1 MAWDGRIDVSSQTG
15 MCHGIEVDI
24 ATLGAALQCDADW
37 LWESDADHRIVRLSD
52 NYLEVTGADPATI
65 LGRSRLQLLMKAPQP
80 GKGVTAHLD
89 DLMAKRPFRHFVYE
103 TRDGSEKCRWISVS
117 GVPRF
122 DPAGQFLGYTG
133 VGRNVTPMLSVLDEL
148 SEARRLLSVQE
159 NRQRLDAD
167 ESAGRSHVDHL
178 MDGLNAMR
186 QAFCYYNDA
195 DEIIL
200 FNDAMVA
207 MYAGLEDVIQ
217 PGVPFARLVEAGF
230 ERGIWLTDDEGAPAL
245 RETLLGGRLDPEPPE
260 MILPFRD
267 GRWVMHREFRTVDGR
282 IGICTDVTALK
293 ASEHNMQRAR
303 AEAELARERLQSA
316 IDALDDGFVL
326 WDQEDRLLA
335 FNKAFARQ
343 FAFLPGLRVGRSFEE
358 LFLEFS
364 QTGVVEDARGRERE
378 WVAANVAA
386 RVTDLGKD
394 IEFETHDKRWML
406 RRDLVTASGDRVG
419 IRTDISDYKRREA
432 ELAAAKQEAELLLH
446 DMRRSL
452 DAMNLGVVVIDAD
465 LNVEIVNQAFC
476 QIWKL
481 ESRDELLTQPFRQL
495 MDVNRHNDIYEV
507 NEEEWE
513 DYVSFRIEEIRGGDV
528 PPREFRRADGR
539 TIIYSVTMLSSGKRM
554 LSYYDVT
561 AMKEREEQLADAL
574 EKAKLAEA
582 VIDSVP
588 SPMFVKDA
596 QLEFVMV
603 NKAFAELHGR
613 TAKDI
618 VGRKARDLVPDQAA
632 LDFEDSERQ
641 VLVTGELFEREETF
655 EDNGTER
662 CRILRK
668 NRVQTASGTDYVA
681 CSLFDVTELKRRET
695 ESQQMHEHLAGILES
710 LPAAVIIYDS
720 QDRFILANK
729 KLEDTLPLLGPAWV
743 RGVPFRK
750 ALEIGHQVGY
760 FRLCGDPSVDALYD
774 VDFDEWADAY
784 TKRRHAGCVY
794 ERLNPDG
801 RWFKVFDTCAP
812 DGSYIGIRL
821 DITELKEREAELEE
835 AQRHA
840 VLADRAKSEFLAN
853 MSHEIRTPMN
863 GVLGMAE
870 LLAKSDLDSRQK
882 TFTDI
887 IVKSGNALL
896 TIINDILDFSKIDS
910 GQLVL
915 DPVPFHLAEA
925 IEDVATLVSTRAK
938 EKDLELIVRVPPNLQ
953 EHYIGDVGRIRQIIT
968 NLVGNAVKFT
978 DSGHVFVDVSGT
990 VEEASTLLKV
1000 CVTDTGIGIPQDMLE
1015 HVFDKFSQVDAS
1027 STRRH
1032 EGTGLGLAITSRLVS
1047 LMGGTMGVES
1057 VEGEGSTFWFTVSL
1071 PRAGGYERKKIAPV
1085 DVTGARVLVIDDNA
1099 VNRAILLE
1107 QMSNWGFDAC
1117 AAESGREG
1125 IAVLRAAAGLG
1136 LQVDCVI
1143 LDYQMPGMTGAEVA
1157 RVIRATQGISST
1169 PIVML
1174 TSVDQ
1179 ALGQAGYRSLDI
1191 NAQLI
1196 KPARSSA
1203 LLEALVGTIQSH
1215 RSDNVEARELVDDRS
1230 VDAEPLPVVPPAPPV
1245 IREQLRLSP
1254 APKGQD
1260 HRVDILVAED
1270 NEVNQLVFTQILGE
1284 TGFTYEIVG
1293 NGRLAVEARQSM
1305 RPRMILMD
1313 VSMPE
1318 MNGLEATARI
1328 READALSGHRIPIIG
1343 VTAHAL
1349 KGDRERCL
1357 EAGMDDYLSKPISP
1371 RTLMQK
1377 IEMWIDNDEAKGR
1390 IAN

>member
-1 MAWDGRIDVSSQTG
+1 MAWNDSGGAAARVSL
-15 MCHGIEVDI
+15 CHGIEIDVE
-24 ATLGAALQCDADW
+24 TLGAALQCDADW
-37 LWESDADHRIVRLSD
+37 LWESDPDHRIVKLSD
-52 NYLEVTGADPATI
+52 NYHQVTGTDPASI
-65 LGRSRLQLLMKAPQP
+65 LGRLRLPLLMRVPPAGENGASQLEDLL
-80 GKGVTAHLD
+80 AH
-89 DLMAKRPFRHFVYE
+89 RPFRHFVYE
-103 TRDGSEKCRWISVS
+103 ARDGSEKCRWISVS

-122 DPAGQFLGYTG
+122 DDAGRFLGYTG
-133 VGRNVTPMLSVLDEL
+133 VGRNVTDMLAARDEL
-148 SEARRLLSVQE
+148 SVARHRRE
-159 NRQRLDAD
+159 AD
-167 ESAGRSHVDHL
+167 EQSSRTQVDHL
-178 MDGLNAMR
+178 MDGLNAMG
-186 QAFCYYNDA
+186 QGFCYYNDA

-200 FNDAMVA
+200 FNEAMVT
-207 MYAGLEDVIQ
+207 MYAGLEDLIQ
-217 PGVPFARLVEAGF
+217 PGITFSKLVDAGF
-230 ERGIWLTDDEGAPAL
+230 LRGLWLTGEEGAPAL
-245 RETLLGGRLDPEPPE
+245 RDELLKGRQNPEPPE
-260 MILPFRD
+260 IILPFRD
-267 GRWVMHREFRTVDGR
+267 GRWIMHREFRTADGR

-293 ASEHNMQRAR
+293 TSEQSMEKTR

-326 WDQEDRLLA
+326 WDDSDHLLA

-343 FAFLPGLRVGRSFEE
+343 FAFLPGLKVGRGFEE
-358 LFLEFS
+358 LFLEFAE
-364 QTGVVEDARGRERE
+364 TGVVAEARGRERE
-378 WVAANVAA
+378 WVAEHAA
-386 RVTDLGKD
+386 TRKAELGKE
-394 IEFETHDKRWML
+394 IEFKTHDNRWML

-432 ELAAAKQEAELLLH
+432 ELAAAKQKAELLLS

-452 DAMNLGVVVIDAD
+452 DAMNLGIVVIDAD
-465 LNVEIVNQAFC
+465 LNVEMVNQAFC

-481 ESRDELLTQPFRQL
+481 ESRDEWISQPFRHL
-495 MDVNRHNDIYEV
+495 MDINRHNDIYAV
-507 NEEEWE
+507 NDEEWE
-513 DYVSFRIEEIRGGDV
+513 DYVSFRIAEIRGGDV
-528 PPREFRRADGR
+528 SPREFRRADGR
-539 TIIYSVTMLSSGKRM
+539 TIIYSVTTLSSGKR
-554 LSYYDVT
+554 LISYYDVT
-561 AMKEREEQLADAL
+561 TMKEREEQLADAL

-588 SPMFVKDA
+588 NPMFVKDA
-596 QLEFVMV
+596 QLTFVMV
-603 NKAFAELHGR
+603 NEAFAQLHDR
-613 TAKDI
+613 SAKDMI
-618 VGRKARDLVPDQAA
+618 GRRASDFLPEETA
-632 LDFEDSERQ
+632 LSFEDSERQ
-641 VLVTGELFEREETF
+641 VLVTGEVFESEELF

-681 CSLFDVTELKRRET
+681 CSLFDVTELKRREV
-695 ESQQMHEHLAGILES
+695 ESQNMHTHLAGILES
-710 LPAAVIIYDS
+710 LPAAVIIYDAE
-720 QDRFILANK
+720 DRFVLTNK
-729 KLEDTLPLLGPAWV
+729 RLQDTLPLLGSAWV
-743 RGVPFRK
+743 RGTPFRK

-760 FRLCGDPSVDALYD
+760 FRQCGDPEVDSLYD
-774 VDFDEWADAY
+774 VDFDAWADAY
-784 TKRRHAGCVY
+784 TARRHQGCVY

-801 RWFKVFDTCAP
+801 RWFKVFDTRAP
-812 DGSYIGIRL
+812 DGTFIGIRL
-821 DITELKEREAELEE
+821 DITELKEREVELEE
-835 AQRHA
+835 AQRRA

-870 LLAKSDLDSRQK
+870 LLAKSELDSRQK

-938 EKDLELIVRVPPNLQ
+938 EKDLELIVRVPPDLQ
-953 EHYIGDVGRIRQIIT
+953 EHYVGDVGRIRQIIT

-978 DSGHVFVDVSGT
+978 DSGHVFVDVSGQEFET
-990 VEEASTLLKV
+990 STLLKV
-1000 CVTDTGIGIPQDMLE
+1000 RVTDTGIGIPPEMLE

-1057 VEGEGSTFWFTVSL
+1057 VEGEGSTFWFTLAL
-1071 PRAGGYERKKIAPV
+1071 PRAQGFERKRIAPV

-1107 QMSNWGFDAC
+1107 QMANWGFDAC

-1125 IAVLRAAAGLG
+1125 IAVLKAAAGLG
-1136 LQVDCVI
+1136 LEVDCVI
-1143 LDYQMPGMTGAEVA
+1143 LDYQMPEMTGAEVA
-1157 RVIRATQGISST
+1157 RVIRATRDISSV

-1179 ALGQAGYRSLDI
+1179 ALGQAGSRSLEI

-1203 LLEALVGTIQSH
+1203 LLEALVCSIQNK
-1215 RSDNVEARELVDDRS
+1215 RSDGSGEVRETEERVAS
-1230 VDAEPLPVVPPAPPV
+1230 SSSAPVVVPTPAP
-1245 IREQLRLSP
+1245 IREETRRLP
-1254 APKGQD
+1254 PLKGED

-1284 TGFTYEIVG
+1284 SGFTFEIVG
-1293 NGRLAVEARQSM
+1293 NGRLAVEARQTM
-1305 RPRMILMD
+1305 KPRMILMD

-1318 MNGLEATARI
+1318 MNGLEATAMI
-1328 READALSGHRIPIIG
+1328 READARSGVRIPIIG

-1377 IEMWIDNDEAKGR
+1377 IELWIEDSSSEDR
-1390 IAN
+1390 ISN

>member
-1 MAWDGRIDVSSQTG
+1 MAWDGRSDISLQKG
-15 MCHGIEVDI
+15 MCHGIEIDI

-37 LWESDADHRIVRLSD
+37 LWESDVNHSIIRLSD
-52 NYLEVTGADPATI
+52 NYFEVTGIDPATI
-65 LGRSRLQLLMKAPQP
+65 IGRSRLQLLMKAPQP
-80 GKGVTAHLD
+80 GKGVTGHLD
-89 DLMAKRPFRHFVYE
+89 DLMAHRPFRHFVYE
-103 TRDGSEKCRWISVS
+103 TRDGNEACRWISVS

-122 DPAGQFLGYTG
+122 DESGEFLGYTG

-148 SEARRLLSVQE
+148 SEARRQLSVRE
-159 NRQRLDAD
+159 NRERLDAD

-200 FNDAMVA
+200 FNEAMVA

-217 PGVPFARLVEAGF
+217 PGVPFAQLVEAGF
-230 ERGIWLTDDEGAPAL
+230 ARGIWLTDDEGAPAL
-245 RETLLGGRLDPEPPE
+245 REKLLKGRLDPEPPE

-267 GRWVMHREFRTVDGR
+267 GRWIMHREFRTVDGR

-293 ASEHNMQRAR
+293 ASEQSMERAR

-326 WDQEDRLLA
+326 WDDADRLLA

-343 FAFLPGLRVGRSFEE
+343 FAFLPDLKVGRGFEE
-358 LFLEFS
+358 LFQEFAE
-364 QTGVVEDARGRERE
+364 TGVVAEARGRERE
-378 WVAANVAA
+378 WVAEHAAA
-386 RVTDLGKD
+386 RKTDLGKEV
-394 IEFETHDKRWML
+394 EFQTHDNRWML

-432 ELAAAKQEAELLLH
+432 ELAAAKQEAELLLF

-481 ESRDELLTQPFRQL
+481 ETREDWIAQPFRLL
-495 MDVNRHNDIYEV
+495 MDINRHNDIYEV
-507 NEEEWE
+507 NDEEWE
-513 DYVSFRIEEIRGGDV
+513 DYVTFRIEEIRGGDV

-539 TIIYSVTMLSSGKRM
+539 TIIYSVTTLSSGKR
-554 LSYYDVT
+554 LISYYDVT
-561 AMKEREEQLADAL
+561 AMKEREEQLAEAL

-588 SPMFVKDA
+588 NPMFVKDA
-596 QLEFVMV
+596 QLNFVMA
-603 NKAFAELHGR
+603 NEAFAQLHGKV
-613 TAKDI
+613 AKDLI
-618 VGRKARDLVPDQAA
+618 GRSARDFVP
-632 LDFEDSERQ
+632 EDIAYELEESERQ
-641 VLVTGELFEREETF
+641 VLVTGELFEMEETF
-655 EDNGTER
+655 EEDGEER

-681 CSLFDVTELKRRET
+681 CSLFDVTELKRREV
-695 ESQQMHEHLAGILES
+695 ESQHMHAHLAGILES
-710 LPAAVIIYDS
+710 LPAAVIIYDAD
-720 QDRFILANK
+720 DRFVLANK
-729 KLEDTLPLLGPAWV
+729 KLEDTLPMLGPAWV
-743 RGVPFRK
+743 RGAPFRK

-760 FRLCGDPSVDALYD
+760 FRLCGDPEVDSLYD
-774 VDFDEWADAY
+774 VDFDAWADAY
-784 TKRRHAGCVY
+784 TARRHKGCVY

-812 DGSYIGIRL
+812 DGTFIGIRL

-835 AQRHA
+835 AQRRA

-870 LLAKSDLDSRQK
+870 LLAKSELDARQK

-938 EKDLELIVRVPPNLQ
+938 EKDLELIVRVPPDLQ
-953 EHYIGDVGRIRQIIT
+953 EHYVGDVGRIRQIIT

-978 DSGHVFVDVSGT
+978 DSGHVFVDVSGQEFET
-990 VEEASTLLKV
+990 STLLKV
-1000 CVTDTGIGIPQDMLE
+1000 CVTDSGIGIPPEMLD

-1057 VEGEGSTFWFTVSL
+1057 VEGEGSTFWFTLAL
-1071 PRAGGYERKKIAPV
+1071 PRAQGFERKKIAPV

-1117 AAESGREG
+1117 AAEGGREG
-1125 IAVLRAAAGLG
+1125 IAVLKAAAGLG
-1136 LQVDCVI
+1136 LEVDCVI
-1143 LDYQMPGMTGAEVA
+1143 LDYQMPEMTGAEVA
-1157 RVIRATQGISST
+1157 RVIRATPGISSV

-1203 LLEALVGTIQSH
+1203 LLEALVGSIQNK
-1215 RSDNVEARELVDDRS
+1215 RSDGSCVRGTE
-1230 VDAEPLPVVPPAPPV
+1230 EPAASTLPAPAA
-1245 IREQLRLSP
+1245 SP
-1254 APKGQD
+1254 APAPVRQELRRSPAHKGED

-1270 NEVNQLVFTQILGE
+1270 NEVNQLVFSQILGE
-1284 TGFTYEIVG
+1284 SGFTYEIVG
-1293 NGRLAVEARQSM
+1293 NGRLAVEARHAM
-1305 RPRMILMD
+1305 KPRMILMD

-1318 MNGLEATARI
+1318 MNGLEATALI
-1328 READALSGHRIPIIG
+1328 READAQSGVRIPIIG

-1377 IEMWIDNDEAKGR
+1377 IELWMDDGAIEGR